1 MALSQHLPIYK
12 LARDLTGLAVSLT
25 RNMPRDLKRTLGDRV
40 LDQCFDMSLLI
51 FRANVAQG
59 TDRLGHIQQLL
70 ERNQVTELTLRLCVD
85 HRLIST
91 KQYANAIEIT
101 DQIGKQATGWKKQT
115 AAAPVA

>member
-1 MALSQHLPIYK
+1 MALSQHLPIYQ

-70 ERNQVTELTLRLCVD
+70 ERNQVAELTLRLCVD

-91 KQYANAIEIT
+91 KQYAKAIEIT
-101 DQIGKQATGWKKQT
+101 DQIGKQATGWKKHT